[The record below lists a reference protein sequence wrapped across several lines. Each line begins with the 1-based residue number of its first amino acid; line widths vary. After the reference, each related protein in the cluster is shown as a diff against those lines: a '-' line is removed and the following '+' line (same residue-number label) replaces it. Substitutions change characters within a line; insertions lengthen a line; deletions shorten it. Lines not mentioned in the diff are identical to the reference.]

1 MVALTKNRMTPAYVP
16 GELTMVDPV
25 AAAAN
30 IFEGAL
36 TAIDAAGNVAPA
48 TAASAKVR
56 GVAEY
61 AGNNSS
67 GAAGDVSVSS
77 KKGVFKFHQTGLTRA
92 DLETD
97 VNVIDDQTVGGAG
110 PCVAGKLVQLEGDFA
125 WVEIQ

>member
-1 MVALTKNRMTPAYVP
+1 MAALTKNRMTPQYAP
-16 GELTMVDPV
+16 GVLTMVDTV
-25 AAAAN
+25 AAAVN

-36 TAIDAAGNVAPA
+36 VALDATGNAIPAA
-48 TAASAKVR
+48 AASAKVR
-56 GVAEY
+56 GVAEF
-61 AGNNSS
+61 AANNAS

-77 KKGVFKFHQTGLTRA
+77 KKGVFKFHHTGLTRA

-97 VNVIDDQTVGGAG
+97 VNVIDDQTVGGVG